1 MTTIS
6 ADLRGVGVPSDSRS
20 EDAVS
25 LLRRI
30 RAEYAEMPGLNLTV
44 PQAARLWNTDRE
56 SVRTVLSR
64 LLADGFLIRT
74 TKGIYRRE
82 ACPRCA

>member
-1 MTTIS
+1 
-6 ADLRGVGVPSDSRS
+6 
-20 EDAVS
+20 
-25 LLRRI
+25 
-30 RAEYAEMPGLNLTV
+30 MPGLNLTV

-56 SVRTVLSR
+56 SVRTVFSR